1 MQVFPETYFYLI
13 KLMCVYATDLREGR
27 IDMKNWNTG
36 TGWQI
41 LWQIE
46 PYISYLFHLQVLKL
60 E

>member
-1 MQVFPETYFYLI
+1 MQVFPETCFYLI

-46 PYISYLFHLQVLKL
+46 PI
-60 E
+60 